1 MQFLKPPESG
11 VTNFVIEKNQGSK
24 LDSSFNSISEE
35 DEDLDCM
42 SAVNTDPE
50 TFKCLKAF
58 ELVNEDWFRN
68 LVWILENGKEFS
80 LLTRWKYRKQK
91 VP

>member
-1 MQFLKPPESG
+1 M
-11 VTNFVIEKNQGSK
+11 GS
-24 LDSSFNSISEE
+24 SYVSFSEE

-42 SAVNTDPE
+42 SAANADPE

-58 ELVNEDWFRN
+58 ELLNEPWFRN

-91 VP
+91 VPYFLEAAA